1 MTATSVA
8 SSLADK
14 IKNYR
19 VIRDEITYNSW
30 GTAYLG
36 QPVPSPEGFEV
47 DFEVGQVILVDDG
60 EVNNCDAHLSFNSNI
75 SVRDLTN
82 IVAEVT
88 LGYDESPQRPN
99 CIPTSSRPFYFYY
112 IGTRK
117 QLSVVDKIE

>member
-1 MTATSVA
+1 M
-8 SSLADK
+8 ADK
-14 IKNYR
+14 IKNYK
-19 VIRDEITYNSW
+19 VIRDEATYNSW
-30 GTAYLG
+30 ATAYLG
-36 QPVPSPEGFEV
+36 QPAPSPEAFEV

-82 IVAEVT
+82 ISVEVT
-88 LGYDESPQRPN
+88 LGYDEEPQRGN
-99 CIPTSSRPFYFYY
+99 CVPTSSRPFYFYY